1 MLDFGAKSK
10 KNLHFMKG
18 WISLIPMETIMK
30 VLGELEYLEGLVK
43 LARRKKNE
51 EIGRN
56 QVTTVNNTPT
66 IRRISV
72 NKTY

>member
-1 MLDFGAKSK
+1 
-10 KNLHFMKG
+10 
-18 WISLIPMETIMK
+18 MK